1 MPGKNDIPIFRNLDG
16 VYYRV
21 IRDGIHVNRCFSDLS
36 EAEQDEIMAE
46 YNAEQLRRL
55 LSLSQHEPT
64 PDWRCAASCQRRMKG
79 EQNGSRESGFFHLTD
94 AAEDSIR
101 QYR

>member
-1 MPGKNDIPIFRNLDG
+1 MPEKNDIPIFRNLDG

-21 IRDGIHVNRCFSDLS
+21 IRDGIHGNRCFSDLS

-55 LSLSQHEPT
+55 CRYLSMSLRQI
-64 PDWRCAASCQRRMKG
+64 G
-79 EQNGSRESGFFHLTD
+79 D
-94 AAEDSIR
+94 ALDLVRDE
-101 QYR
+101 

>member
-1 MPGKNDIPIFRNLDG
+1 MPEKNDIPIFRNLDG

-36 EAEQDEIMAE
+36 EVGQDMIMAE

-55 LSLSQHEPT
+55 CRYLSISLRQI
-64 PDWRCAASCQRRMKG
+64 G
-79 EQNGSRESGFFHLTD
+79 D
-94 AAEDSIR
+94 ALDLVRDE
-101 QYR
+101 

>member
-1 MPGKNDIPIFRNLDG
+1 MPEKNDIPIFRNLDG

-55 LSLSQHEPT
+55 CHDLSMSLRQI
-64 PDWRCAASCQRRMKG
+64 G
-79 EQNGSRESGFFHLTD
+79 D
-94 AAEDSIR
+94 ALNLVRDE
-101 QYR
+101 